1 VIALNSF
8 VGFVGY
14 LGHIPMDWV
23 LIGAFIF
30 AAGLGIVIGS
40 SLVKRV
46 SAAGLKRGF
55 AVFLVVVGTFI
66 LFCTKTAVL
75 SHKFYPLRR
84 NHAKKARALKTS
96 KNQPTKSIL

>member
-14 LGHIPMDWV
+14 LGRIPMDWA
-23 LIGAFIF
+23 LIDAFIF

-40 SLVKRV
+40 SLVRRV

-66 LFCTKTAVL
+66 LYQNRSAFAQVL
-75 SHKFYPLRR
+75 PSQAQSR
-84 NHAKKARALKTS
+84 
-96 KNQPTKSIL
+96 